1 MYTHT
6 LRRATDDEQT
16 TGEWSAQAMS
26 PLLLPTWAVVLVC
39 MVLGAFTVAPSSHA
53 QITEPPAQI
62 QQAQAT
68 FDQGLTAFD
77 EGDYG
82 MAYRRFRLV
91 YESYPLNRYTTAAL
105 LMAGKAL
112 YREAAYEDAID
123 LLTQF
128 VDQYPT
134 SSYTG
139 AAQLTIDRAREAV
152 GREQRQE
159 RQLRIGIALPMTP
172 REAAFSQSLFNGI
185 RLAVDAFNTDSARMY
200 SARMFFADTR
210 NQEGTTR
217 RAVTR
222 LAQEDSVDVII
233 GPLFSK
239 EARAAARAAERE
251 QVVLMAPLATEEDV
265 SAGRR
270 YTFQANPTIAMR
282 GRVMAEFAI
291 RDMRLA
297 SFGLFAE
304 QGTNSISE
312 RMAEGFQDEALR
324 LGADVPFYEL
334 LRESQQWASLLDV
347 VGDDAVR
354 SVEALYL
361 PIDGSSAAQLA
372 GGALR
377 DLDRA
382 GTYPRVLG
390 NTRWSD
396 VENAERASQFHVT
409 YTTEYH
415 LDASDEAVRDF
426 QRRYQAL
433 AGESPDRL
441 AYVGHDIARYLLEH
455 LVTQQE
461 QGTALVDL
469 LQTAPRFEGLA
480 TRLDFQQSNVNQ
492 AMFILTYRDGT
503 RRLLR

>member
-1 MYTHT
+1 MHT
-6 LRRATDDEQT
+6 LSLRRATHDKQT
-16 TGEWSAQAMS
+16 TREGRARAMPAFPRS
-26 PLLLPTWAVVLVC
+26 TGAVVLVC
-39 MVLGAFTVAPSSHA
+39 LLLGAFWLAPPSYA
-53 QITEPPAQI
+53 QLTEPPAQI
-62 QQAQAT
+62 GQAEAT
-68 FDQGLTAFD
+68 FEQGLTAFD
-77 EGDYG
+77 EGDFG

-91 YESYPLNRYTTAAL
+91 YESYPLNRYTTASL

-112 YREAAYEDAID
+112 YREAAYEEAVD

-139 AAQLTIDRAREAV
+139 AARLTIERARQVME
-152 GREQRQE
+152 RQHRRA

-185 RLAVDAFNTDSARMY
+185 RLAVDAFNADSVRRH

-210 NQEGTTR
+210 NAEGATR

-222 LAQEDSVDVII
+222 LAQEDSADVII
-233 GPLFSK
+233 GPLFST
-239 EARAAARAAERE
+239 EARAAARTAERE
-251 QVVLMAPLATEEDV
+251 QVVLMTPLATEEYV
-265 SAGRR
+265 SDGRR

-297 SFGLFAE
+297 SFGLFAK

-312 RMAEGFQDEALR
+312 RMAEGFQDEAFR
-324 LGADVPFYEL
+324 LGADVAFYEL
-334 LRESQQWASLLDV
+334 LRESREWASLLDA
-347 VGDDAVR
+347 VGEDTVR

-372 GGALR
+372 ESALR

-382 GTYPRVLG
+382 GTYPRILG

-396 VENAERASQFHVT
+396 LDDAELASQFHVT
-409 YTTEYH
+409 YTTEYY
-415 LDASDEAVRDF
+415 LDASDAEVEDF
-426 QRRYQAL
+426 QRRYRAL
-433 AGESPDRL
+433 AGEDPDRL
-441 AYVGHDIARYLLEH
+441 AYLGYDIARYLLEH
-455 LVTQQE
+455 LVAQWE
-461 QGTALVDL
+461 REAALVDL
-469 LQTAPRFEGLA
+469 LQSAARYEGLA

-492 AMFILTYRDGT
+492 AMFILTYRDGV